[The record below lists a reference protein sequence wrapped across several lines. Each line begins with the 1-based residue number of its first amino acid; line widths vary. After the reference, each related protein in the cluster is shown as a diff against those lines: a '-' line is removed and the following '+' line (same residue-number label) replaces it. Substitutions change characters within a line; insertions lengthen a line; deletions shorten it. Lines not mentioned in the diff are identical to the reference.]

1 MRITKLTLT
10 NFRNYAHC
18 EFAPEGGINL
28 IVGENAQGKTNLL
41 EAVFFCCFG
50 RSHRT
55 SREKDLIA
63 YDEAFARIRL
73 ESVRTETAHDLRV
86 RLSREEGRKIH
97 VDGAPLS
104 RIGELMGLNTCVLFA
119 PEHLSIVKDGPAE
132 RRRFLDMELSQTYP
146 AYFFP
151 AAAVHARP
159 APAQH
164 AAALPCASSPSFAR
178 RSRSGSSS
186 SRRWALR
193 SCAIARSSAR
203 AFRAWPRR
211 TTGTSA
217 AGANPSPWS
226 TSRTCEAGD
235 EASLLRALEAA
246 RPEDLRRCTT
256 TRGVHRDEM
265 ALTLDGREI
274 RALWLPGPAAHG
286 RPRPQALGAGPHP
299 RGDRRVAH
307 PHAGRRHER
316 TGRPPA
322 SATFWSASFPC
333 RRWSRPPH
341 RMSPGPARDDSSSAR
356 AKSSNR
362 KSPAPRS
369 GAGDVVFYR

>member
-146 AYFFP
+146 AYFFLLQQYM
-151 AAAVHARP
+151 R
-159 APAQH
+159 
-164 AAALPCASSPSFAR
+164 
-178 RSRSGSSS
+178 
-186 SRRWALR
+186 ALR
-193 SCAIARSSAR
+193 QRNTLLRSLREQPELRQTLPVWEQQLASLGFKIMRYRQEFCARL
-203 AFRAWPRR
+203 
-211 TTGTSA
+211 
-217 AGANPSPWS
+217 
-226 TSRTCEAGD
+226 SRLASENHRDISGGRESLTVEYKPDCEAGD

-274 RALWLPGPAAHG
+274 RAFGSQGQQRTAAL
-286 RPRPQALGAGPHP
+286 ALKLSELDLI
-299 RGDRRVAH
+299 RGETDEWPILMLDDVMSELDDRRQRYLLERILPVQTLVTATAQDVAW
-307 PHAGRRHER
+307 P
-316 TGRPPA
+316 
-322 SATFWSASFPC
+322 
-333 RRWSRPPH
+333 
-341 RMSPGPARDDSSSAR
+341 SAR
-356 AKSSNR
+356 RFVVR
-362 KSPAPRS
+362 K
-369 GAGDVVFYR
+369 GEIVE

>member
-146 AYFFP
+146 AALP
-151 AAAVHARP
+151 ARAARASPDAPGLGAAA
-159 APAQH
+159 
-164 AAALPCASSPSFAR
+164 
-178 RSRSGSSS
+178 
-186 SRRWALR
+186 
-193 SCAIARSSAR
+193 
-203 AFRAWPRR
+203 
-211 TTGTSA
+211 
-217 AGANPSPWS
+217 
-226 TSRTCEAGD
+226 
-235 EASLLRALEAA
+235 
-246 RPEDLRRCTT
+246 
-256 TRGVHRDEM
+256 
-265 ALTLDGREI
+265 
-274 RALWLPGPAAHG
+274 
-286 RPRPQALGAGPHP
+286 
-299 RGDRRVAH
+299 RVA
-307 PHAGRRHER
+307 GL
-316 TGRPPA
+316 
-322 SATFWSASFPC
+322 
-333 RRWSRPPH
+333 
-341 RMSPGPARDDSSSAR
+341 
-356 AKSSNR
+356 
-362 KSPAPRS
+362 
-369 GAGDVVFYR
+369 